1 MKHAIFLRMAN
12 PSKARLNSPEPV
24 ADVNGIR
31 VEKSVIISRKPE
43 ELYHFWRNF
52 ENLPQIMNH
61 LAEVRVIS
69 PARSHWVAKAP
80 AGITVEWDA
89 EITNDAQNELIA
101 WRSLEGSEV
110 PNAGSVR
117 FLYFAEGETE
127 VRVALEYNPPGG
139 RLGAWIAGLLG
150 EDPEHQ
156 ITDDLARFKLM
167 MEIETKPAAE
177 VDAKN
182 AKEDVI

>member
-1 MKHAIFLRMAN
+1 MAEQIN
-12 PSKARLNSPEPV
+12 PSSAHLKPAEPV
-24 ADVNGIR
+24 AEVNGIR

-43 ELYHFWRNF
+43 ELYRFWRNF

-69 PARSHWVAKAP
+69 LARSHWVAKAP

-89 EITNDAQNELIA
+89 EITNDMPNELIA
-101 WRSLEGSEV
+101 WRSLEGSEI

-117 FLYFAEGETE
+117 FLHFAEGETE

-156 ITDDLARFKLM
+156 ITDDLAQFKLM
-167 MEIETKPAAE
+167 MEIDTKPAAE
-177 VDAKN
+177 IDAK
-182 AKEDVI
+182 DVI